1 LDSKIGGKTKAWWWL
16 GIQDNLEILN
26 GYAYVGEKPLNN
38 AQMLPPFLNRGV
50 EYSKQAPF

>member
-26 GYAYVGEKPLNN
+26 GYAYVREKPLNN
-38 AQMLPPFLNRGV
+38 AQMLPPF
-50 EYSKQAPF
+50 